1 MAAYSGA
8 LGDTTP
14 GPASLLG
21 AGGVGKAIAFALLG
35 LGVRDLRLV
44 DVDKSKAAALAGALK
59 AVEPGLLVTVSDDPS
74 DCVPG
79 AEALL
84 NCTPLGMTGYGGSP
98 LGPEWMSE
106 AQWAFDAVYSPL
118 ATNFL
123 LDAAA
128 AGLQTISGYE
138 LFFHQ
143 GVHAFRHFTGRDVDE
158 MALRKALTDAA

>member
-1 MAAYSGA
+1 LQGA

-44 DVDKSKAAALAGALK
+44 DVDKSKATALAAALK
-59 AVEPGLLVTVSDDPS
+59 AVEPGLLVTVSDDPA
-74 DCVPG
+74 DCIPG

-84 NCTPLGMTGYGGSP
+84 NCI
-98 LGPEWMSE
+98 
-106 AQWAFDAVYSPL
+106 PL

-123 LDAAA
+123 QDANA

-143 GVHAFRHFTGRDVDE
+143 LVHAFRHFTGRDVDE